1 MALSLISHVS
11 KIESLVIKSSPAL
24 QLMISRHVNTSKPT
38 ESQEAEQKKNFQ
50 FNTLVG
56 GEKNMANRM
65 TKIPDT
71 KLTEKPAE
79 YAMARLD
86 DLANWGRRQSMW
98 PLTFGLACCAVGKK
112 HAFKTNQF
120 KKNFNHSGLR
130 AGRKK

>member
-1 MALSLISHVS
+1 MALSLISHVP
-11 KIESLVIKSSPAL
+11 KIESLVTKSSPAI
-24 QLMISRHVNTSKPT
+24 QLMLSRHVNTSKPT
-38 ESQEAEQKKNFQ
+38 ESQETEQKKNFQ

-65 TKIPDT
+65 TGFDT
-71 KLTEKPAE
+71 KLSENPGE

-112 HAFKTNQF
+112 TIFNFTR
-120 KKNFNHSGLR
+120 KNDTQCGPEN
-130 AGRKK
+130 

>member
-1 MALSLISHVS
+1 MALSLISHVP
-11 KIESLVIKSSPAL
+11 KIESLVTKSSPAL

-112 HAFKTNQF
+112 DAFKKLINLKRIFNFT
-120 KKNFNHSGLR
+120 KKS
-130 AGRKK
+130 